1 MPPIAKLTKEGAMY
15 HFMSGYTSKLAGTE
29 RGITEPKE
37 TFSQCFGAPFMPLHA
52 REYAKMLGQ
61 KIAEHNTRVYLIN
74 TGWSGGPY
82 GVGKRIDLKHT
93 RAMVTLSTEWRFRE
107 NAFQT

>member
-1 MPPIAKLTKEGAMY
+1 MY

-52 REYAKMLGQ
+52 KVYAEMLGC
-61 KIAEHNTRVYLIN
+61 KIDEHRTRVYLVN

-82 GVGKRIDLKHT
+82 GVGSRINLKDT
-93 RAMVTLSTEWRFRE
+93 RAMVR
-107 NAFQT
+107 AD